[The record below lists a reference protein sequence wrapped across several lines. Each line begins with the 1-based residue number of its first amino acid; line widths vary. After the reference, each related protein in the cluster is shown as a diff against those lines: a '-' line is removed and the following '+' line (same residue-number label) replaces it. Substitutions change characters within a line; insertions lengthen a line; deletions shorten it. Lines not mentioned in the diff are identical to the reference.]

1 LALAAVKAFVLIKG
15 KLINALILN
24 FPDFDK
30 VFELE
35 CNACG
40 VSIGS
45 VLLQEQKHIVF
56 LSEKLNETRQK

>member
-1 LALAAVKAFVLIKG
+1 MALAAVKAFVLIKG

-45 VLLQEQKHIVF
+45 VLLKEQKLIVF
-56 LSEKLNETRQK
+56 LSEKLNEIRQK